1 MEQAIPISTQ
11 GDSEALSLRAFQP
24 ELAEDF
30 RRLNLEWLQR
40 YFRVEPI
47 DAQVMDDPQHHIL
60 DRGGSILFAALGDRI
75 VGCGALLQESPGV
88 YEVSKMAVTES
99 AQGRGI
105 GRALLRG
112 LIEVFRA
119 RGGSRLFLE
128 SHSSLRAA
136 LALYV
141 SEGFVLQPA
150 RRADSHYA
158 RSDVYMIWQ
167 PGGEAGR

>member
-1 MEQAIPISTQ
+1 MDHAVPISSP
-11 GDSEALSLRAFQP
+11 GDSEALRLRAFEP
-24 ELAEDF
+24 VLAEDF

-47 DAQVMDDPQHHIL
+47 DAQVMDDPQRHIL
-60 DRGGSILFAALGDRI
+60 DCGGSILFAALGDRI
-75 VGCGALLQESPGV
+75 VGCGALLRESPGV

-99 AQGRGI
+99 VQGRGI

-128 SHSSLRAA
+128 SHSSLGAA
-136 LALYV
+136 LALYA
-141 SEGFVLQPA
+141 SEGFIMQPA
-150 RRADSHYA
+150 RRADAHYA
-158 RSDVYMIWQ
+158 RSDVHMIWQ
-167 PGGEAGR
+167 GSAGREA